1 MNQSKIMGTEKNMFI
16 NAARMA
22 EEERERAAGAES
34 HKLARMVDQ
43 AGALIKVVGVG
54 GGGTNAINTM
64 ISSGLDSVEF
74 AAANTDTQSLSHS
87 LSPVTIQ
94 VGKEL
99 TKGLGAGADPDIGRD
114 ATLEDRHEIMEA
126 LTGADM
132 VFVTAGMGGGTGT
145 GGASVVAQ
153 IARELGAL
161 TVGVVTKPFTFEGRR
176 RAKHAEIG
184 IERLREAVDTLIVI
198 PNQKLLQMATPDM
211 SLLEAFKLADKV
223 LLDAV
228 RGISDIIN
236 IPGTINVDFADVK
249 TIMSKMGRALMG
261 IGYAEGEGRAMKAAT
276 MAISSPLLEDVD
288 IEGATGVLINITAAP
303 SVGILELNEACSVI
317 HESAHEDANII
328 MGAVIDEA
336 MDDGIRVTVIAT
348 GFMEGDRETQDHSL
362 FAPPPKKV
370 LTNIRQDISSSYGA
384 TYPSASS
391 RSKRF
396 VSQAS
401 QTSGAYA
408 ASPAVN
414 PEIRPDVGQTNPNLN
429 HEPQTTA
436 TSQVMSDPVPAQ
448 AHEKTTEKKKIVPNS
463 GGYVHPNTHPDMKD
477 APQPTSQD
485 PQQHQQKSSAHSV
498 SADLAPT
505 PQGSGVSSQSRP
517 DSGSATQQP
526 EPQMKGGKILADQ
539 VVDAVPTNAAT
550 AKSRGPSSPPPAPIS
565 TQRVG
570 VARQSHQQ
578 STPRASLN
586 PQNQQSY
593 QRPMVSKPA
602 ARPAAPQNPQSKFRQ
617 PSKEQS
623 SKHPGI
629 VGEDLT
635 SDIEDSID
643 NVIMMAGGAGET
655 KEPAAAPA
663 PSGSVDL
670 EVPTFLRNSAQ
681 LSPSGVAD
689 PSGAPDKLSSQL
701 KNKPSS

>member
-1 MNQSKIMGTEKNMFI
+1 MNQSKIMGAEKNMFI

-184 IERLREAVDTLIVI
+184 IDRLREAVDTLIVI

-328 MGAVIDEA
+328 MGAVIDET

-348 GFMEGDRETQDHSL
+348 GFAMEGDRETQDHSL

-384 TYPSASS
+384 TYPPTSS

-396 VSQAS
+396 VSQAGSQAS
-401 QTSGAYA
+401 QTMRYA
-408 ASPAVN
+408 ASPSA
-414 PEIRPDVGQTNPNLN
+414 NPNLN
-429 HEPQTTA
+429 NEPEATA
-436 TSQVMSDPVPAQ
+436 PPSSMSVPAPDQ
-448 AHEKTTEKKKIVPNS
+448 VNEQITEKKKIVPDA
-463 GGYVHPNTHPDMKD
+463 GYPAVQADTQGAM
-477 APQPTSQD
+477 AQSTSEQVSQQHQQH
-485 PQQHQQKSSAHSV
+485 QQHQQKPPAH
-498 SADLAPT
+498 
-505 PQGSGVSSQSRP
+505 GVAT
-517 DSGSATQQP
+517 DSGAATQQP
-526 EPQMKGGKILADQ
+526 EFPMRGEQILADEAA
-539 VVDAVPTNAAT
+539 VDAKKMRDNMAVKAQMP
-550 AKSRGPSSPPPAPIS
+550 SPPSPAPPS
-565 TQRVG
+565 LHTQGTGSGARPPL
-570 VARQSHQQ
+570 RQSQ
-578 STPRASLN
+578 SAPRTSFS
-586 PQNQQSY
+586 PK
-593 QRPMVSKPA
+593 RPMVSRPP
-602 ARPAAPQNPQSKFRQ
+602 ARPADPQKITG
-617 PSKEQS
+617 KS
-623 SKHPGI
+623 SGI
-629 VGEDLT
+629 
-635 SDIEDSID
+635 
-643 NVIMMAGGAGET
+643 
-655 KEPAAAPA
+655 KPA
-663 PSGSVDL
+663 
-670 EVPTFLRNSAQ
+670 
-681 LSPSGVAD
+681 
-689 PSGAPDKLSSQL
+689 
-701 KNKPSS
+701 